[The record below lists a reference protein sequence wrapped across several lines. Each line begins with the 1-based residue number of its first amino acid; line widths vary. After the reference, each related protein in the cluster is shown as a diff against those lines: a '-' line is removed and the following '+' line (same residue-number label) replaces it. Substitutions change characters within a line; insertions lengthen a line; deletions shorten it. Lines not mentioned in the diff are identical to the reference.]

1 MPGYSQFSFFFSYFI
16 LIIVSRTNTGTG
28 ILLTCSIQPVSGHY
42 PFGLIYL
49 GSPFALS
56 IGPKPVDLPVQYT
69 APPGGLVFY
78 IIIFLPLLHIHPV
91 SGAGIG
97 PEAHL
102 LGSDLQAQVVA
113 VILAQR
119 QELLSLQLHLDIGLP
134 RQLQLE

>member
-1 MPGYSQFSFFFSYFI
+1 MPGYSQFSFFFSYFHSNYCDMYQYRYRYPSD
-16 LIIVSRTNTGTG
+16 VFYT
-28 ILLTCSIQPVSGHY
+28 PVSGHY
-42 PFGLIYL
+42 PSGLIYL

-56 IGPKPVDLPVQYT
+56 IDPEPVDLPVQYT

-91 SGAGIG
+91 RRAGIG

-102 LGSDLQAQVVA
+102 LGSDFQAQVVA

-119 QELLSLQLHLDIGLP
+119 QELFGLQLHHDIGLP
-134 RQLQLE
+134 RQL